1 MKTIN
6 GALRLLGESTVRH
19 NNNPKLT
26 SITYS
31 VMEIDGQTLSNI
43 KTSPALSSFLAT
55 SLGEEVVIYLY
66 GSTLIG
72 LTKDKKTYYC
82 NAYKSTFVAAFL
94 LIGLIVTLV
103 WVLRLE
109 LGIIAGLIFCSPWV
123 LTLWFTLRWRHQIGS
138 LKALP
143 NSIGV

>member
-6 GALRLLGESTVRH
+6 GALRLLGQATVRH
-19 NNNPKLT
+19 NNNPKLA

-31 VMEIDGQTLSNI
+31 VLEIDGQTLSNI
-43 KTSPALSSFLAT
+43 KASLALSSFLDS
-55 SLGEEVVIYLY
+55 SLGEEIVIYLY

-72 LTKDKKTYYC
+72 LTKDKKTHYC
-82 NAYKSTFVAAFL
+82 NAYKSTFVAAVL
-94 LIGLIVTLV
+94 LICLTATLV
-103 WVLRLE
+103 WVLRQE
-109 LGIIAGLIFCSPWV
+109 LGMIAGLIFCSPWV

-138 LKALP
+138 LRALP